1 MNQKINIAIDG
12 FSSCGKSTLAKQL
25 AEELG
30 YIYIDSGAMYRA
42 IALFAMES
50 GLYQNGNLNHEDL
63 IRELENV
70 TVQFKRNADGKNEVV
85 LNGNPVESEIRKM
98 AVSERVS
105 EIAAIP
111 EVRTKLVKL
120 QQAMAADKGVVMDGR
135 DIGTNVIP
143 DAEVKL
149 FMTASPEIRAQ
160 RRFDEL
166 KGKGMNVSYEEVL
179 KNLAD
184 RDETDSNR
192 ETNPL
197 RQADDAIVIDNS
209 HLTMEEQFE
218 KAVNIIEE
226 ATPLP

>member
-42 IALFAMES
+42 IAFYALES
-50 GLYQNGNLNHEDL
+50 GLYQNDHLNQEKL
-63 IRELENV
+63 IGELENV
-70 TVQFKRNADGKNEVV
+70 SVQFKRNAEGKNEVV
-85 LNGNPVESEIRKM
+85 LNGKPVESEIRKM
-98 AVSERVS
+98 TVSARVS

-111 EVRTKLVKL
+111 QVRTKLVKL

-160 RRFDEL
+160 RRYDEL
-166 KGKGMNVSYEEVL
+166 KDKGMDVTYEEVL
-179 KNLAD
+179 NNLAQ
-184 RDETDSNR
+184 RDETDSKR
-192 ETNPL
+192 DTNPL
-197 RQADDAIVIDNS
+197 RQAEDAIVLDNS
-209 HLTMEEQFE
+209 HLTMKQQFE
-218 KAVNIIEE
+218 KAVDIIKE

>member
-1 MNQKINIAIDG
+1 M
-12 FSSCGKSTLAKQL
+12 AKQL

-50 GLYQNGNLNHEDL
+50 GLYQNGDLNRDKL
-63 IRELENV
+63 ISELENV
-70 TVQFKRNADGKNEVV
+70 TVQFKRNAQGKNEVV

-143 DAEVKL
+143 YAEVKL

-166 KGKGMNVSYEEVL
+166 KGKGMDVSYDEVL

>member
-1 MNQKINIAIDG
+1 M
-12 FSSCGKSTLAKQL
+12 AKQL

>member
-1 MNQKINIAIDG
+1 M
-12 FSSCGKSTLAKQL
+12 AKQL

-50 GLYQNGNLNHEDL
+50 GLYQNGDLNRDKL
-63 IRELENV
+63 ISELENV
-70 TVQFKRNADGKNEVV
+70 TVQFKRNAQGKNEVV

-111 EVRTKLVKL
+111 EIRTKLVKL
-120 QQAMAADKGVVMDGR
+120 QQAMATDKGVVMDGR

-160 RRFDEL
+160 RRYDEL
-166 KGKGMNVSYEEVL
+166 KGKGMDVSYDEVL

-197 RQADDAIVIDNS
+197 RQADDAIVLDNS
-209 HLTMEEQFE
+209 HLTMGEQFE
-218 KAVNIIEE
+218 KAVNIIKE